1 MFLGVLIFY
10 ISQESQ
16 DDWLDVDFECF
27 KLELIFGQLWDR
39 SLWKFEAFLLIQAIN
54 MMQKRS
60 AIALRLQAKLVQAH
74 NSAVSLTMFQLFS
87 WFLVKNIVLKWNV
100 SLFNKTEIFT
110 VAES

>member
-27 KLELIFGQLWDR
+27 KLELIFVQLWDR
-39 SLWKFEAFLLIQAIN
+39 SLWNFEAFSLIQAIN

-87 WFLVKNIVLKWNV
+87 WFLVKYRSEMKCFFIQ
-100 SLFNKTEIFT
+100 
-110 VAES
+110 